1 MKFQKRLSDER
12 NSFYNSVFFN
22 RIGETVFRKF
32 RQIHQL
38 KEMITVCLPTKTIG
52 EDIDAEDRLMVDLFR
67 GYNSL
72 VQPVR
77 NRSELPMIVKIGMQL
92 VLLINV
98 DEKEQVMHTN
108 VWLTMKWDDFQLKWD
123 PRDYANITQIRVAP
137 EKVWLPDIVLF
148 NK

>member
-1 MKFQKRLSDER
+1 MGSMM
-12 NSFYNSVFFN
+12 
-22 RIGETVFRKF
+22 T
-32 RQIHQL
+32 
-38 KEMITVCLPTKTIG
+38 
-52 EDIDAEDRLMVDLFR
+52 DAEDRLMVDLFR

-77 NRSELPMIVKIGMQL
+77 NKTELPMIIKIAMQL

-108 VWLTMKWDDFQLKWD
+108 VWLTLKWHDFQMQWE
-123 PRDYANITQIRVAP
+123 PNDYDGITQIRVAP
-137 EKVWLPDIVLF
+137 DKIWLPDIVLF